1 MESLLLPG
9 KVSRRLPSRV
19 FKVRGVALLGAWVSG
34 VGSDVRTVWLLGWNA
49 ALALAG
55 GGRPQQVEGRAWP
68 ACSWRAGS
76 WHLLGSGQAET
87 RRPCLLDTFS
97 PWWFHVRS
105 ARVGALAVSRWVTA
119 CRLPACVVRRV
130 VEAEMGMA
138 PPRPAWGLR
147 RAWFLFPRPLP
158 GPVCCGHVGLV
169 GNSRDL
175 CCLRRELALRLGPH
189 SIAGTRPWQ
198 PAAERVPVCEV
209 SGPLRQALACTGVA
223 KGLLKVAVTHWPLA
237 VAETSL
243 CLDMD
248 QTS

>member
-1 MESLLLPG
+1 MESLLSPG

-55 GGRPQQVEGRAWP
+55 SGPPSAGGRPRVARLFLVRRVP
-68 ACSWRAGS
+68 ASPR
-76 WHLLGSGQAET
+76 GSGQAET

-97 PWWFHVRS
+97 PWWFRVRS

-175 CCLRRELALRLGPH
+175 CCLRRELALAAGSREGSGLRGLGR
-189 SIAGTRPWQ
+189 SNR
-198 PAAERVPVCEV
+198 R
-209 SGPLRQALACTGVA
+209 
-223 KGLLKVAVTHWPLA
+223 
-237 VAETSL
+237 
-243 CLDMD
+243 
-248 QTS
+248 